1 MNLENIQSNL
11 KQKRDRIIIE
21 VNFVY
26 NKLELEYVSVSLN
39 RFMEI

>member
-11 KQKRDRIIIE
+11 KQKGDRIIE

-26 NKLELEYVSVSLN
+26 NKLKLEYV
-39 RFMEI
+39 